1 MIKQYKK
8 SFFSTL
14 IIGWMSSMIS
24 CVYCQNLKIY
34 NYTVSDGLPSSYMYD
49 VVEDDNGF
57 IWVATEDGIA
67 NFDGSNFVKDPIPG
81 LANSEIISIWNDSK
95 GRLWFIDL
103 ASRLYYFQDGEL
115 YQLMHGGGVLLD
127 FVHLSDSKGNLWLLE
142 NGRLVCYTINKEQ
155 VKSQFF
161 DATKPI
167 SVRQIYEETNGE
179 IFAMGAHGVY
189 KVTGDSL
196 ALVSANK
203 VKVGV
208 RESNIVGFGD
218 KYIGLENDSLF
229 FFDKTTFIRT
239 PAFPEF
245 NESIKFKPTYLH
257 QENEN
262 SLWVASRNGLINIEQ
277 FEDKPAVVSKLL
289 PGKSIG
295 VIIQDT
301 KGGYWVTSQ
310 RSGLFY
316 IAGKSLKNYI
326 NDKDNNQISVIKFHQ
341 QKQLYVIGYT
351 NGNISILD
359 KYFNEI
365 KSDFGS
371 LKGGEIYDI
380 VLTKGNTIEVF
391 SSRGLNSFDFNLNE
405 EEAFKLQSFKVARQS
420 EPSSEKVWFG
430 TSYSFG
436 YIEKDEIKLI
446 NGERTYGV
454 CPINDNKVWVGNLK
468 GLGLYENGIYQQIDN
483 PDVKLDIRNIEV
495 NTDSTLW
502 LSTQGNGL
510 LVYDLYRDEVIHKFT
525 TENGLLSNNCRNCV
539 FVNGL
544 VWVATNKGLNQ
555 IDISDFSVNSIGEK
569 QGLPSLEINDLIRV
583 NDNIIAAT
591 NQGISV
597 FKHDVELSEKP
608 PQIYFNQVKILDKDT
623 IIHPEYE
630 LEYDQNNIK
639 IKFTAIDYQHPKDI
653 LYAYQMEGVNNNW
666 VTSMTNEAQYPIIA
680 EGSHLFKVKAKSIN
694 SDWSDPIE
702 MKINIAKPFWKT
714 WWFLIIAVFIT
725 FGILTSI
732 AFIIANATR
741 KRTELREKLK
751 TSQLTALRAQMNPHF
766 IFNSLN
772 SIQDFI
778 MREDKRSAN
787 YYLSQFS
794 KLMRNVLNMST
805 IKEVPLEQEIETLNF
820 YLRLEAL
827 RFEEGF
833 EYNIEVADDID
844 REMTMLPSLVLQPY
858 VENAIKHGLMH
869 KKGPKKLDIRFNKQD
884 NILIC
889 EVEDNGVGITRSKEI
904 KAENKR
910 LYPSK
915 AMNIIKERIAIIN
928 SSEADKMAV
937 KIKDIHNETGL
948 PAGTKVVIS
957 INQNLK

>member
-1 MIKQYKK
+1 MI
-8 SFFSTL
+8 
-14 IIGWMSSMIS
+14 GVNS
-24 CVYCQNLKIY
+24 CIYCQNLKIY

-49 VVEDDNGF
+49 VVEDGNGF
-57 IWVATEDGIA
+57 IWVTTEDGLA
-67 NFDGSNFVKDPIPG
+67 YFDGSNFVKDPIPE
-81 LANSEIISIWNDSK
+81 LANSEIISIWKDK
-95 GRLWFIDL
+95 MDRLWFVDL
-103 ASRLYYFQDGEL
+103 ASKLYYYQDGEL
-115 YQLMHGGGVLLD
+115 FRLKHGGGILFD
-127 FVHLSDSKGNLWLLE
+127 FVHLSDSKGDFWLFE
-142 NGRLVCYTINKEQ
+142 NGQLVRYTIDKAH
-155 VKSQFF
+155 VRTKFF
-161 DATKPI
+161 NAKKPI
-167 SVRQIYEETNGE
+167 SIRQIFEEENGD
-179 IFAMGAHGVY
+179 IFALGSHGVY
-189 KVTGDSL
+189 KVKNDGLEMVTP
-196 ALVSANK
+196 NK

-208 RESNIVGFGD
+208 RESNLVDFFD
-218 KYIGLENDSLF
+218 KFIGLEGDSLF
-229 FFDKTTFIRT
+229 FYDKNNFKRT
-239 PAFPEF
+239 PAFPQF
-245 NESIKFKPTYLH
+245 NENIKYKPTYLLVD
-257 QENEN
+257 NEN
-262 SLWVASRNGLINIEQ
+262 SIWVASRNGLINIEMKKGEQ
-277 FEDKPAVVSKLL
+277 PTVINYLD
-289 PGKSIG
+289 GNSIG
-295 VIIQDT
+295 VIIKDS

-326 NDKDNNQISVIKFHQ
+326 SDKNNNQISVIKYHEA
-341 QKQLYVIGYT
+341 KQRYVLGYT
-351 NGNISILD
+351 NGLISILD
-359 KYFNEI
+359 NNFNELR
-365 KSDFGS
+365 SDINA
-371 LKGGEIYDI
+371 LKGGEVYDI
-380 VLTKGNTIEVF
+380 VITNEDIIQVY
-391 SSRGLNSFDFNLNE
+391 SARGLSVFDFNLRSE
-405 EEAFKLQSFKVARQS
+405 KKLVRQSFKVARQS
-420 EPSSEKVWFG
+420 NPSSKKVWIG
-430 TSYSFG
+430 TSYAFG
-436 YIEKDEIKLI
+436 YIEDEEITQV
-446 NGERTYGV
+446 NQMRTYGV
-454 CPINDNKVWVGNLK
+454 CPINDDKVWVGNLS
-468 GLGLYENGIYQQIDN
+468 GLALYENGVYKQIDN

-510 LVYDLYRDEVIHKFT
+510 LVYDLYRNEVIHKFT

-555 IDISDFSVNSIGEK
+555 INISDFSVNSIGEK
-569 QGLPSLEINDLIRV
+569 QGLPSLEINDLILV
-583 NDNIIAAT
+583 NDDIVAAT

-597 FKHDVELSEKP
+597 FKNDVELSEKP
-608 PQIYFNQVKILDKDT
+608 PKIYFNQVKIQDKDT
-623 IIHPEYE
+623 ILLPEYS
-630 LEYDQNNIK
+630 LDYSQNNIK

-653 LYAYQMEGVNNNW
+653 LYAYQMEGVNSNW
-666 VTSMTNEAQYPIIA
+666 VSTNSNEAQYPVIA
-680 EGSHLFKVKAKSIN
+680 EGAHLFKVKAKSIN

-714 WWFLIIAVFIT
+714 WWFRILVVLLTI
-725 FGILTSI
+725 GILTSI
-732 AFIIANATR
+732 AFTIAYATR

-805 IKEVPLEQEIETLNF
+805 IQEVTLEQEIETLNF

-833 EYNIEVADDID
+833 EYNIEVARDLD

-869 KKGPKKLDIRFNKQD
+869 KKGPKKLEIRFNKKD
-884 NILIC
+884 NVLIC
-889 EVEDNGVGITRSKEI
+889 EVEDNGIGIVRSKEI

-928 SSEADKMAV
+928 SSEENKLAV
-937 KIKDIHNETGL
+937 KINDLKNGTGVSK
-948 PAGTKVVIS
+948 GTKVVIS
-957 INQNLK
+957 INQTSN